1 MSPHASV
8 ADDAERWHTDLI
20 DTFKGALADAT
31 APADR
36 LALIRTITWLSAGY
50 LELAPLGIRLTSAE
64 IAQLTRF
71 GLAAAPGD
79 AVRLVVSEL
88 DEIASGLEEALQ
100 FDPRSRRVF
109 RPSTADA
116 VLRRC
121 SSHTA
126 YQSETQKAAVRAL
139 LTMPGGAALMVSMP
153 TGSGKSLLFQMGPR
167 FWRETNAHAC
177 TVVITP
183 TIALAD
189 DHERTLRQLA
199 GLERS
204 RALTGDVRSGERQ
217 EILFA
222 FRRGEIPV
230 LLMSPET
237 AFGSARDALVEAARP
252 SEAKLGLPARLA
264 AVFIDEAHIVES
276 WGRTF
281 RPDFQRLPSLFGTLR
296 SANPDLRTILLS
308 ATLSPAAR
316 QVLRDAYGG
325 ERWLELH
332 AGAPRYDFDLVVR
345 RFQDAAERHRA
356 LLRAIDLA
364 PRPAVVYTTRIDQAT
379 ELHRELS
386 AGGYRRLA
394 VFTGDTHGAERKRI
408 VEDWAT
414 GRLDLVVANAAF
426 GLGVDKS
433 NVRSVLHACLPE
445 SAARWYQEIGR
456 AARDGHQGLGLTL
469 WTDGCEDD
477 DAGDSFSMAVGD
489 WLTRDTAEERWAALR
504 DRAKTV
510 WSGADRL
517 LTVPL
522 DAAPPRLGRHTG
534 ELNRRWNRSLL
545 NLMQRAGALRVEE
558 VDDEGEFPVWSF
570 VLMDDRLLTEGPG
583 AAEAWQ
589 RIFLIRNAEQGA
601 ATAEHNRYL
610 ALMRGRRH
618 RSDCL
623 LIGAFRLIEPDV
635 WDVPPCGRCP
645 DCRRKGVEP
654 PRVLRSQGLDA
665 GWPDDPL
672 DEASLSGAVLIRT
685 EHSSMQAGFQRRLER
700 LAAVGVEQFVV
711 PDGDGERAAT
721 IIAKTDAR
729 LGFVLEHR
737 DWLEG
742 RWRSANLS
750 TAALLA
756 DDAVEP
762 ALWFRRS
769 REFLGERPGRVLFLV
784 ADPARLVNGRRLDQI
799 ASPVGTYSEVYL
811 DQFGPDGVVPRKAL
825 P

>member
-1 MSPHASV
+1 MKSYASV
-8 ADDAERWHTDLI
+8 VDDSERWHLELI
-20 DTFKGALADAT
+20 AELKTALADAT

-36 LALIRTITWLSAGY
+36 LALIRTIAWLSDGF
-50 LELAPLGIRLTSAE
+50 LNLAALDVLLGSAE
-64 IAQLTRF
+64 IAELTRF
-71 GLAAAPGD
+71 GLARAPGD
-79 AVRLVVSEL
+79 AIRLVVSEL
-88 DEIASGLEEALQ
+88 DEIAPGLDAALQ
-100 FDPRSRRVF
+100 FDRRSRRVF
-109 RPSTADA
+109 RPATADA
-116 VLRRC
+116 VLLRC
-121 SSHTA
+121 SGHMA

-139 LTMPGGAALMVSMP
+139 ITMPPGGALMVSMP
-153 TGSGKSLLFQMGPR
+153 TGSGKSLLFQLGPR

-189 DHERTLRQLA
+189 DHERTLKKLP
-199 GLERS
+199 GLQQSRS
-204 RALTGDVRSGERQ
+204 LTGDVRPADRE

-237 AFGSARDALVEAARP
+237 AFGSARDALIEAARP
-252 SEAKLGLPARLA
+252 AEAKLGLPARLG
-264 AVFIDEAHIVES
+264 AVFIDEAHIVET

-296 SANPDLRTILLS
+296 AANPELRTVLLS

-325 ERWLELH
+325 ERWLEIH
-332 AGAPRYDFDLVVR
+332 AGAPRYDSDLVVR
-345 RFQDAAERHRA
+345 RFHDATQRHRT
-356 LLRAIDLA
+356 LLRAIDLV

-379 ELHRELS
+379 DLHRELS
-386 AGGYRRLA
+386 ARGYRRLA
-394 VFTGDTHGAERKRI
+394 VFTGDTRGAERKRI
-408 VEDWAT
+408 VADWAA

-469 WTDGCEDD
+469 WTEGCEDD

-489 WLTRDTAEERWAALR
+489 WLTRVTAEERWAALR
-504 DRAKTV
+504 EQAKTA

-517 LTVPL
+517 LTVAL
-522 DAAPPRLGRHTG
+522 DAAPPRLSRHTG

-545 NLMQRAGALRVEE
+545 NLMQRSGTLRVEE
-558 VDDEGEFPVWSF
+558 VEDEGTSPVWSF
-570 VLMDDRLLTEGPG
+570 ILADDRLLKDGQE

-589 RIFLIRNAEQGA
+589 QIFVTRNTEQGV

-610 ALMRGRRH
+610 ALMRGSAR

-623 LIGAFRLIEPDV
+623 LIAAFKLIEPDI

-645 DCRRKGVEP
+645 VCRRKGVEP
-654 PRVLRSQGLDA
+654 PSVLRSQGLYA
-665 GWPDDPL
+665 GWPCDGRERP
-672 DEASLSGAVLIRT
+672 SLSGGVLIRP
-685 EHSSMQAGFQRRLER
+685 EQPALQGNLQPLLER
-700 LAAVGVEQFVV
+700 LVKAGVEQFIV
-711 PDGDGERAAT
+711 PDGEGARTAA
-721 IIAKTDAR
+721 IIAETPAR
-729 LGFVLEHR
+729 LGFVLEHH
-737 DWLEG
+737 DWLQG
-742 RWRSANLS
+742 RWRSADVS

-756 DDAVEP
+756 DNGLEP
-762 ALWFRRS
+762 ALWFQRT
-769 REFLGERPGRVLFLV
+769 REFLRERPGRLLLLV
-784 ADPARLVNGRRLDQI
+784 ADPARLVRGRRLDQI
-799 ASPVGTYSEVYL
+799 ASPVGTYSETQL
-811 DQFGPDGVVPRKAL
+811 DQFAPDAAVRHPAL